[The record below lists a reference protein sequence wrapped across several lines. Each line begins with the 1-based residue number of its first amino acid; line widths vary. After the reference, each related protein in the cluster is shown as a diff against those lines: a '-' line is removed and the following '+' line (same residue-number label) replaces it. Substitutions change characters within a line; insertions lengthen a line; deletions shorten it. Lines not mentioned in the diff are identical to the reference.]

1 MRTVQGSPADGR
13 PLGATRR
20 PRVLLV
26 SMPDRVSGLDAVIR
40 IPSLGIC
47 SLAGSLPD
55 AEVRMLDLAL
65 ARGPLS
71 RLVQSVTERFAPDL
85 VGISAMSF
93 QYESARRVARLV
105 REARPGVRTV
115 LGGYHATLMAREIG
129 AGDDAGL
136 FDFLVRGEG
145 ERTLATLVQR
155 LAAGGDAFDDIPGL
169 SYRSPGRFVHNPPG
183 GLLRL
188 DELPLPDRSRRVL
201 DRGRFFGLRFDSLE
215 TSRGCTLGCAF
226 CSIRHMYGR
235 TVRFFPL
242 ERVLADLRSLERRGA
257 QGAFF
262 VDDNITLDP
271 ARLAELCRR
280 ITAEGLHRLSY
291 VMQASVSGLAAD
303 PRLPRLLAGAGL
315 RWVFLG
321 IESGSAR
328 SLAAMRKRV
337 DRDEAREVVAR
348 LRRSGVC
355 VIGGFIVGNP
365 DDGSADIRATY
376 RYARKLGVDHAIVQC
391 LTPYPATE
399 ARERLLAEGLVS
411 NPDDFSRYNGLM
423 ANVRTR
429 RLSERSLARWMVI
442 HGLPLYFDPVFVLR
456 NRLWRHDLG
465 DAPVMFAN
473 NLRFAADGLR
483 GRLFASRHR
492 W

>member
-1 MRTVQGSPADGR
+1 M
-13 PLGATRR
+13 
-20 PRVLLV
+20 RVLLV

-55 AEVRMLDLAL
+55 AEVRLLDLAL
-65 ARGPLS
+65 VRGPLGD
-71 RLVQSVTERFAPDL
+71 LVRSVAAGFAPDV

-129 AGDDAGL
+129 AGDDVTL

-145 ERTLATLVQR
+145 ERTLALLVRR
-155 LAAGGDAFDDIPGL
+155 LAAGGDDFGDIAGL
-169 SYRSPGRFVHNPPG
+169 SWRSSGGFVHNPPG
-183 GLLRL
+183 SLLPL
-188 DELPLPDRSRRVL
+188 DALPLPDRSGRVL
-201 DRGRFFGLRFDSLE
+201 ERGRFFGLRFDSLE
-215 TSRGCTLGCAF
+215 TSRGCTLGCTF

-235 TVRFFPL
+235 AVRFFPL
-242 ERVLADLRSLERRGA
+242 PRVVADLRSLERRGA

-271 ARLAELCRR
+271 SRLAELCRR
-280 ITAEGLHRLSY
+280 IAGEGLHRLAY
-291 VMQASVSGLAAD
+291 VMQASVAGLAAD
-303 PRLPRLLAGAGL
+303 ARLPGLLAGAGV

-348 LRRSGVC
+348 LRRAGVC

-365 DDGSADIRATY
+365 DDGSEDIRATY

-399 ARERLLAEGLVS
+399 IRERLLAEGLVT

-429 RLSERSLARWMVI
+429 RLTERALARGMVL

-456 NRLWRHDLG
+456 NRLWWRDVG
-465 DAPVMFAN
+465 DAPAMLAN
-473 NLRFAADGLR
+473 NFRFAVDGLR